1 MGMGMYNSMS
11 LEDLA
16 TEVAYLAVRDPAAF
30 KRFNRLVIVKAIGEA
45 DSPDTKRKLM
55 ALLAKSMKN

>member
-16 TEVAYLAVRDPAAF
+16 TEVAIIAVRDPDAF
-30 KRFNRLVIVKAIGEA
+30 RRFNRLVIVKAIGEA
-45 DSPDTKRKLM
+45 ENAGTKKKLM

>member
-16 TEVAYLAVRDPAAF
+16 TEVAIIAVRDPDAF
-30 KRFNRLVIVKAIGEA
+30 RRFNRLVIVKAIGEA
-45 DSPDTKRKLM
+45 DSPNTKKKLM